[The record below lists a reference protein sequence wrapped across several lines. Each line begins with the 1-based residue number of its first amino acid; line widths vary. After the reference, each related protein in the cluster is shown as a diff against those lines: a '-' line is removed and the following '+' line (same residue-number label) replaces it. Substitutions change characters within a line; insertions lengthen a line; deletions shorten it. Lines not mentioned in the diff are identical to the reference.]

1 MQSET
6 VLLLRTSRTAYNVV
20 RISYDR
26 TRVKNAGFRRL
37 VGTGTTYSMKYC
49 EMQLTAWESTIID
62 RQFSRL
68 SFSNS
73 SQIVYFFHSNLL
85 ICQKCRILEFFL
97 SLFFVWILK
106 RRAEKELK
114 KWNIREWFSS
124 FHHLF
129 SLLPL
134 FFPKSGV
141 FDNPVFLTRVARPS
155 CPLGLRNREKNLCVS
170 VSFLSTPVPPQ
181 QQHRSS
187 SITS

>member
-1 MQSET
+1 
-6 VLLLRTSRTAYNVV
+6 
-20 RISYDR
+20 
-26 TRVKNAGFRRL
+26 
-37 VGTGTTYSMKYC
+37 MKYC

-85 ICQKCRILEFFL
+85 ICQKCRILGFFL

-114 KWNIREWFSS
+114 IWNIREWFSS

-129 SLLPL
+129 TLLQL

-141 FDNPVFLTRVARPS
+141 FDNPVFLTRVEIAS
-155 CPLGLRNREKNLCVS
+155 NFLIVKFYQGDDFTYADVGKNQGETPWYSLVS
-170 VSFLSTPVPPQ
+170 LLPGKTYLL
-181 QQHRSS
+181 
-187 SITS
+187 II